1 MTLRQTPITLQ
12 CACVLGRRRIS
23 YHIIDLKQQ
32 NRLKVGTDKPK
43 LKVKMQ
49 SVSDDVRKKK
59 LLEKPRFELAL
70 TVKGAF
76 RPGRSYIFGQGVSR
90 SLGQRPG
97 KN

>member
-1 MTLRQTPITLQ
+1 MMS
-12 CACVLGRRRIS
+12 G
-23 YHIIDLKQQ
+23 
-32 NRLKVGTDKPK
+32 
-43 LKVKMQ
+43 
-49 SVSDDVRKKK
+49 KK

-97 KN
+97 KKLTSNPLL